1 MCIRDRTAPWSLL
14 GIARV
19 CTGLGV
25 RASSKFSDGV
35 HGLHVLPGE
44 RIPRHGVAAGQCYPS
59 AGLFVFVRR
68 IENLFRIDRVKFQ
81 RFTPL
86 HSNTTHSSNSLTAST
101 TAAAF
106 IIQYVRLCNIYIHPR
121 YSQACAKHGRA
132 SARHTKALVPEITL
146 HSCVAGKPKP
156 PMMLLCLS
164 TRASTTEKCNR
175 RSL

>member
-1 MCIRDRTAPWSLL
+1 MCLL
-14 GIARV
+14 TPV
-19 CTGLGV
+19 YVST
-25 RASSKFSDGV
+25 KYPDWV
-35 HGLHVLPGE
+35 HGLHVRPGE

-59 AGLFVFVRR
+59 AGLFVFVCR
-68 IENLFRIDRVKFQ
+68 IENLFQMDRVKFS

-86 HSNTTHSSNSLTAST
+86 HSNTTHSSNPLTAST